1 MPSVPAAI
9 SSVLLAFVIA
19 FQIALAC
26 GAPWGDLAMGG
37 RFPGKFPP
45 NMRIAAVL
53 RAIVLALLSSIVLI
67 KDGFW
72 LPQLYQLSIFAIWGL
87 VAIFALSLIM
97 NLATPSKW
105 ERIIWAPVAALI
117 LVSSIIGA
125 VS

>member
-53 RAIVLALLSSIVLI
+53 QAIVLALLSSIVLI

-117 LVSSIIGA
+117 LVSSIIVA